1 MKIPKCQIVIELLK
15 YNVIEGGDQRGVTVS
30 QWGCEKREK
39 TKEREKVR
47 ELTMRKTKGAKENI
61 FSWTRRR

>member
-1 MKIPKCQIVIELLK
+1 MFGNIKIKTSSK

-39 TKEREKVR
+39 TKEREEMREFIVR
-47 ELTMRKTKGAKENI
+47 KAE
-61 FSWTRRR
+61 